1 MAQTEPGRKLV
12 SAEELLAMPDDGV
25 RRELIAGELME
36 MTPGGG
42 EHGQL
47 AVELMT
53 VVGGWVRTNRL
64 GRCFAAKT
72 GFRLA
77 SDPDTVRAP
86 DGAFICAA
94 RVPEPIPA
102 GFMTVVPDLVL
113 EVVSPNDRRRDVLA
127 KVGDW
132 LEAGV
137 QVVWVLWPEERRLT
151 VFRSASDICVV
162 ESSDTLTCESLL
174 PGFALPLRELF
185 E

>member
-1 MAQTEPGRKLV
+1 VAQTEAGQKLV
-12 SAEELLAMPDDGV
+12 TAEELLAMPDDGM
-25 RRELIAGELME
+25 RRELIAGEVVE
-36 MTPGGG
+36 MAPAGG

-47 AVELMT
+47 AMDLMT
-53 VVGGWVRTNRL
+53 VVGGWVRANRL
-64 GRCFAAKT
+64 GRCFAAET

-86 DGAFICAA
+86 DGAFIRAD
-94 RVPEPIPA
+94 RVPQPIPA
-102 GFMTVVPDLVL
+102 SFMTVMPDLVL
-113 EVVSPNDRRRDVLA
+113 EVVSPDDRRREVLA

-137 QVVWVLWPEERRLT
+137 QVVWVLWPAERRMNI
-151 VFRSASDICVV
+151 FRSVSDVTV
-162 ESSDTLTCESLL
+162 LEEADNLTCEELL